1 MTAHISFRTPF
12 RARTIWIH
20 RGPRFTHWPDSL
32 SASRTRPGFRGC
44 TDKVACLRPLARG
57 ETQDPQLQ
65 LHTPVHGPT
74 KRTAG
79 RASRMCS
86 HGARLLSQM
95 AARQL
100 DSAIT
105 LFCQARTLATCRA
118 QVRTY
123 MTNGAITRLPPRVTA
138 GATPPAL
145 RICRRLRKA
154 ASAWSLPLVPSPGPF
169 PGAARAQP

>member
-20 RGPRFTHWPDSL
+20 PGPRFTHWPDSL

-57 ETQDPQLQ
+57 ET
-65 LHTPVHGPT
+65 
-74 KRTAG
+74 RA
-79 RASRMCS
+79 RASRMC
-86 HGARLLSQM
+86 SQM

-154 ASAWSLPLVPSPGPF
+154 ASAWSLPLVPSAAVRTSMVNRTSCWRRQGP
-169 PGAARAQP
+169 ALTD